1 VKEKKNRYV
10 SNANNK
16 TKTLWQIMKKLEN
29 YHEII
34 KIEPNFL
41 SSKINLEDFVE
52 LFNFSFVEILEK
64 VIEKNW

>member
-1 VKEKKNRYV
+1 MKEKKNRYV

>member
-1 VKEKKNRYV
+1 MKEKKNRYV

-41 SSKINLEDFVE
+41 SSKINLEVFVE
-52 LFNFSFVEILEK
+52 LFNFYFVEILEK